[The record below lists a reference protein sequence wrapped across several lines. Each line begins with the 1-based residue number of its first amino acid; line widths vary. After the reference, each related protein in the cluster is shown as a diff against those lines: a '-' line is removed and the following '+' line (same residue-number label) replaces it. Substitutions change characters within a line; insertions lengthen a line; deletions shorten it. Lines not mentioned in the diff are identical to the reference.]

1 MVCRLHN
8 KMGSTNGKPV
18 LRDVDVEDLVKS
30 SGLSEDEVIGGLE
43 VAVSKDF

>member
-1 MVCRLHN
+1 
-8 KMGSTNGKPV
+8 MGSKKGKPV
-18 LRDVDVEDLVKS
+18 LRDEDVEDLVKS